1 MTTRA
6 ERLSTRSSKELL
18 RFILKTVYNEAV
30 TNPDELNE
38 YRPFSPS
45 VIIKIIK
52 KKKVDLLYFLN
63 YTGLRRDIL
72 RSSVSNDR

>member
-1 MTTRA
+1 MATRV

-18 RFILKTVYNEAV
+18 RFILRTVYNEAV

-45 VIIKIIK
+45 VIIKITKEK
-52 KKKVDLLYFLN
+52 KAELLNSLN
-63 YTGLRRDIL
+63 YSGLRRDNI
-72 RSSVSNDR
+72 RSIVPNDR